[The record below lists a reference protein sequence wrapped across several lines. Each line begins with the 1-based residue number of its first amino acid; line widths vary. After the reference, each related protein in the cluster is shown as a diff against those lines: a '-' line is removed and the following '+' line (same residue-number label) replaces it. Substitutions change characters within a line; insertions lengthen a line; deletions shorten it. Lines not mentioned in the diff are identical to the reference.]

1 MIKWSTP
8 SIFIIA
14 IGPWQHLHLR
24 PTLDTR
30 RDDRVG
36 NVRKRVLK
44 QMVLANE
51 GMRTEVRRL
60 EVGWRCWWQLP
71 TQSLQGGT
79 FTQYRA
85 VQKSC
90 EVLYIYIL
98 IYIYMYVCMYVWLCM
113 NIDLGGALRKNG
125 ESQLPGTRSILRVA
139 QLVAIYRTR
148 RAPQPRQA
156 APCLSPAVAFP
167 RHLLCSAIMPNWM
180 TWPQT
185 HSWWQ
190 KHEGVAWITW
200 RVLFNTIK

>member
-1 MIKWSTP
+1 MAASP
-8 SIFIIA
+8 S
-14 IGPWQHLHLR
+14 QTHLR
-24 PTLDTR
+24 HQARWSRGQRAETSVETDGLS
-30 RDDRVG
+30 
-36 NVRKRVLK
+36 
-44 QMVLANE
+44 Q
-51 GMRTEVRRL
+51 
-60 EVGWRCWWQLP
+60 WRHEDGGSPPGSGLTIWQLP

-90 EVLYIYIL
+90 EVLYIYIWY
-98 IYIYMYVCMYVWLCM
+98 IYIWYMYVCNVCIYVWLCM

-139 QLVAIYRTR
+139 QLIAIYRTR

>member
-1 MIKWSTP
+1 MKAWGRRFAAWKWVDDVDGNS
-8 SIFIIA
+8 
-14 IGPWQHLHLR
+14 QHKACKGELL
-24 PTLDTR
+24 PNT
-30 RDDRVG
+30 
-36 NVRKRVLK
+36 
-44 QMVLANE
+44 A
-51 GMRTEVRRL
+51 
-60 EVGWRCWWQLP
+60 RCR
-71 TQSLQGGT
+71 SLVK
-79 FTQYRA
+79 Y
-85 VQKSC
+85 C
-90 EVLYIYIL
+90 IYIYIN
-98 IYIYMYVCMYVWLCM
+98 IYIYMYVCMYVCMYVWLCM

>member
-1 MIKWSTP
+1 MKAWGRRFAAWKWVDDMATPNTKPARGNFYPIPRGAEVLWST
-8 SIFIIA
+8 
-14 IGPWQHLHLR
+14 
-24 PTLDTR
+24 
-30 RDDRVG
+30 V
-36 NVRKRVLK
+36 
-44 QMVLANE
+44 
-51 GMRTEVRRL
+51 
-60 EVGWRCWWQLP
+60 
-71 TQSLQGGT
+71 
-79 FTQYRA
+79 
-85 VQKSC
+85 
-90 EVLYIYIL
+90 YIYIWY
-98 IYIYMYVCMYVWLCM
+98 IYIWYIYIWYMYVCNVCMYVWLCM

-139 QLVAIYRTR
+139 QLIAIYRTR